1 MKSSRGVISAVQANG
16 KKDKSQRHVS
26 FSAGTSKRIDMSALL
41 RIEIEPDNMD
51 SRTDRQLPVDVEWGG
66 LSFYTPSMI
75 GYKGSRRP
83 LRAFCAVVVLVALL
97 VSSCSSTLAPMIPSV
112 SPPGEDEEA
121 RISREFRREA
131 KKLFKFVNNPEA
143 ERYIDRIGRR
153 ILAAT
158 GPLSFDYRF
167 FVIED
172 DQLNAFSVPG
182 GSIYVYTGL
191 IERAKSTDELAGVL
205 GHEITHAKNHH
216 MARSSGP
223 DPISIL
229 SLLAMVALARSG
241 SSGQAAGMV
250 GQAVAA
256 TRQLAYNRQL
266 EMEADTLGTRYM
278 AAAGFDP
285 KGTIGFLKTLDQERA
300 LNPIDVPAYV
310 LSHPITQERVANAE
324 LVVKSLGVTQIRP
337 DEPDA
342 LKKVQ
347 IIIKMDRPTRDQ
359 VVAEYEQLVRQK
371 PQDPDLLYL
380 LGYAEQ
386 LQGQLPEARKNYEKS
401 RQLKP
406 ENPGLQR
413 DIGRLYGEIGD
424 FTAARNAFDH
434 SLALEPNEPLTYLY
448 LGEML
453 EKSGDLRSAA
463 GAYLNAQNLAPFW
476 DRPPNRLGMVYGKLD
491 RPGDGYYYL
500 GRSFA
505 LQDEDDKAV
514 ANFERA
520 IKISGVNSP
529 RGQLVQEELNTLKT
543 RKK

>member
-1 MKSSRGVISAVQANG
+1 MKSSSGVISAVQVKG
-16 KKDKSQRHVS
+16 KKDRSQRQVS
-26 FSAGTSKRIDMSALL
+26 FSAGISKRVDMTGLL
-41 RIEIEPDNMD
+41 RIEIEPENMD
-51 SRTDRQLPVDVEWGG
+51 SRTTRQLPVDVEWGG

-75 GYKGSRRP
+75 GHEGSRRP
-83 LRAFCAVVVLVALL
+83 WRAFCAVTVLAALL
-97 VSSCSSTLAPMIPSV
+97 VSSCSSTLAPIIASV
-112 SPPGEDEEA
+112 SPPSEDEESK
-121 RISREFRREA
+121 ISREFRHEA
-131 KKLFKFVNNPEA
+131 KKIFKFVNNPEA

-191 IERAKSTDELAGVL
+191 IERVKTTDELAGVL

-229 SLLAMVALARSG
+229 SLLAMVALARNG

-256 TRQLAYNRQL
+256 TRQLAYSRQL

-278 AAAGFDP
+278 AAAGYDP

-310 LSHPITQERVANAE
+310 LSHPITQERVANAD

-359 VVAEYEQLVRQK
+359 VVAEYERLVHQK

-401 RQLKP
+401 RQLKS

-413 DIGRLYGEIGD
+413 DLGRLYGEIGD
-424 FTAARNAFDH
+424 FTAARIAFDR

-453 EKSGDLRSAA
+453 EKSGDLRGAA
-463 GAYLNAQNLAPFW
+463 GAYVNAQNLAPLW

-505 LQDEDDKAV
+505 LQDEDEKAI

-520 IKISGVNSP
+520 IKIIGANSP
-529 RGQLVQEELNTLKT
+529 RGQLIQEELNTVKT

>member
-1 MKSSRGVISAVQANG
+1 MKSSSGVISAVQVKG
-16 KKDKSQRHVS
+16 KKDRSQRQVS
-26 FSAGTSKRIDMSALL
+26 FSAGISKRVDMTELL
-41 RIEIEPDNMD
+41 RIEIEPENMD
-51 SRTDRQLPVDVEWGG
+51 SRTTRQLPVDVEWGG

-75 GYKGSRRP
+75 GHEGSRRP
-83 LRAFCAVVVLVALL
+83 WRAFCAVTVLAALL
-97 VSSCSSTLAPMIPSV
+97 VSSCSSTLAPIIASV
-112 SPPGEDEEA
+112 SPPSEDEESK
-121 RISREFRREA
+121 ISREFRHEA
-131 KKLFKFVNNPEA
+131 KKIFKFVNNPEA

-191 IERAKSTDELAGVL
+191 IERVKTTDELAGVL

-229 SLLAMVALARSG
+229 SLLAMVALARNG

-256 TRQLAYNRQL
+256 TRQLAYSRQL

-278 AAAGFDP
+278 AAAGYDP

-310 LSHPITQERVANAE
+310 LSHPITQERVANAD

-359 VVAEYEQLVRQK
+359 VVAEYERLVHQK

-401 RQLKP
+401 RQLKS

-413 DIGRLYGEIGD
+413 DLGRLYGEIGD
-424 FTAARNAFDH
+424 FTAARIAFDR

-453 EKSGDLRSAA
+453 EKSGDLRGAA
-463 GAYLNAQNLAPFW
+463 GAYVNAQNLAPLW

-505 LQDEDDKAV
+505 LQDEDEKAI

-520 IKISGVNSP
+520 IKIIGANSP
-529 RGQLVQEELNTLKT
+529 RGQLIQEELNTVKT